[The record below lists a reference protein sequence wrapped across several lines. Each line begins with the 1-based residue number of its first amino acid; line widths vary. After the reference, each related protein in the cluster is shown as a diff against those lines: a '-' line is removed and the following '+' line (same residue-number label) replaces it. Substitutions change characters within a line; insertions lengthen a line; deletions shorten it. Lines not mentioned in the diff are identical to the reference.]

1 MLHLWMG
8 EIPAKLPDGER
19 ERERERER
27 EKKAETGLS
36 KGLTGSNA
44 LTMFLKQVNYSKETL
59 T

>member
-1 MLHLWMG
+1 MG

>member
-1 MLHLWMG
+1 M
-8 EIPAKLPDGER
+8 DGGKYQQSFQMER